1 MKKLTDLWIGAGVL
15 PIAALLYVTGLPKTD
30 AMETSIAM
38 NPAWYPWLLLV
49 LAMLC
54 GLGLMVSALLRRAGQ
69 SEGAAGVTAGVRP
82 GLMVAGLLAICLY
95 VAGFWF
101 VGYWVATLLFI
112 PALSWG
118 LGHRKPAE
126 VALVTLIV
134 TSLVWLVFTQ
144 LLLIPL
150 RDWPF

>member
-1 MKKLTDLWIGAGVL
+1 MTKLTDLWIGAGVL
-15 PIAALLYVTGLPKTD
+15 LIAATLYVSGLPPSD
-30 AMETSIAM
+30 AMGMSIAM
-38 NPAWYPWLLLV
+38 DPAWYPWLLLV

-54 GLGLMVSALLRRAGQ
+54 ALGLTASALVRR
-69 SEGAAGVTAGVRP
+69 GASGDIAAGVRP
-82 GLMVAGLLAICLY
+82 KRMVATMLAISLY
-95 VAGFWF
+95 VAAFWTL
-101 VGYWVATLLFI
+101 GYWVATLLFI

-118 LGHRKPAE
+118 LGHRKIVE

>member
-1 MKKLTDLWIGAGVL
+1 MTKLTDLWIGVGVL
-15 PIAALLYVTGLPKTD
+15 LIAALLYATGLPQTD
-30 AMETSIAM
+30 AMGMSIAM
-38 NPAWYPWLLLV
+38 DPAWYPWLLLV

-54 GLGLMVSALLRRAGQ
+54 GLGLIASALVRRGLGGDIA
-69 SEGAAGVTAGVRP
+69 AGVRP
-82 GLMVAGLLAICLY
+82 WRMVAAMLAMSLY
-95 VAGFWF
+95 VAGFWA

-118 LGHRKPAE
+118 LGHRKPVE

>member
-1 MKKLTDLWIGAGVL
+1 MKKSIDLWIGAGVL
-15 PIAALLYVTGLPKTD
+15 LIAALLYTTGLPKTD
-30 AMETSIAM
+30 GMATSIAM

-49 LAMLC
+49 MAMIC
-54 GLGLMVSALLRRAGQ
+54 GLGLIASALLSRTG
-69 SEGAAGVTAGVRP
+69 SSNVSTGVRP
-82 GLMVAGLLAICLY
+82 ARMGAGLLAICLY

-101 VGYWVATLLFI
+101 VGYWAATLLFI

-118 LGHRKPAE
+118 LGHRKPVE

-144 LLLIPL
+144 LLHIPL

>member
-1 MKKLTDLWIGAGVL
+1 MTKLTDLWIGAGVL
-15 PIAALLYVTGLPKTD
+15 LIAALLYATGLPQADT
-30 AMETSIAM
+30 MGMSIAM
-38 NPAWYPWLLLV
+38 DPGWYPWLLLV

-54 GLGLMVSALLRRAGQ
+54 GLGLIVSALVRR
-69 SEGAAGVTAGVRP
+69 GVGSDIASGVRP
-82 GLMVAGLLAICLY
+82 GRMVAAMLAISLY
-95 VAGFWF
+95 VAGFWTF
-101 VGYWVATLLFI
+101 GYWVATLLFI

-118 LGHRKPAE
+118 LGHRKPVE
-126 VALVTLIV
+126 VALVTVVV